1 MNGRNTRR
9 IKSRKPVF
17 TLLHSEFVDAPV
29 INEYPLTL
37 KCKVIEMQEVLD
49 EMHVVDEVINVQA
62 DDSILGTQGK
72 IDFGRN

>member
-1 MNGRNTRR
+1 M
-9 IKSRKPVF
+9 F
-17 TLLHSEFVDAPV
+17 TLPHSEFVDAPV

-72 IDFGRN
+72 IDFGKLQTINKKSHIKLCN